1 MNSNWSGYRW
11 RPTAAYRAG
20 SVLMKVDVLFS
31 APATIGFGGAHAFST
46 IGANAAG
53 AIFFTDFTAA

>member
-1 MNSNWSGYRW
+1 
-11 RPTAAYRAG
+11 
-20 SVLMKVDVLFS
+20 MKVDVLFS

-53 AIFFTDFTAA
+53 AIFFTYFTAA